1 MTQRRPRGAQRGG
14 TGRNP
19 SPYYAHFAY
28 LSHTNISKTYIYT
41 SFLSSLS
48 SPMLALS
55 TSLLLY
61 FFSYP
66 QVPEVCLPRLVHCG
80 AVQRPTGPNGLIST
94 GQRSVVPG
102 SSPPVSPDMASFYHN
117 SGLGNIAVIGGGVG
131 SRGERGGSDM
141 VTRAVSRSSMSPTL
155 RLDSPG
161 TAEKSGNG
169 RTGGGASGC
178 VLDVACSSFNTCI
191 LLKRTPANTV
201 DSATPWT
208 AQAGQPAKAA
218 QAAGGSPVWD
228 GRTDSPGGPA
238 IFLTP
243 FPQ

>member
-1 MTQRRPRGAQRGG
+1 
-14 TGRNP
+14 
-19 SPYYAHFAY
+19 
-28 LSHTNISKTYIYT
+28 
-41 SFLSSLS
+41 
-48 SPMLALS
+48 MLALL
-55 TSLLLY
+55 TSLLL
-61 FFSYP
+61 SSP
-66 QVPEVCLPRLVHCG
+66 QVPEVCPPRLVHCG

-117 SGLGNIAVIGGGVG
+117 SGLSNVAVIGGGVG
-131 SRGERGGSDM
+131 SSGERGGSDM
-141 VTRAVSRSSMSPTL
+141 VARAVSRSSMSPTL

-201 DSATPWT
+201 DSATSTPWT
-208 AQAGQPAKAA
+208 ATQMAQGAQVGQPAKAA
-218 QAAGGSPVWD
+218 QAAGSPVWD